1 MWGGAA
7 SGRVKVPPIVCVS
20 SDNENAIRF
29 SDDRDKS
36 GSRRVVV
43 DFNLLRRYG
52 GRNFRDLGGHPVGS
66 RRRVR
71 RMMVYRSAH
80 LAEVPEESPIRS
92 CGLRTVVTLQSRV
105 EISILGPPQADLL
118 RSVRWEHIPI
128 GDRWFSEREPIS
140 LVPGHEHHAMIDQ
153 FRADWRTFFKV
164 LAERDVYPL
173 LFHCSAG
180 RDRTGVGAAML
191 LELLGVERER
201 IIADFLESNVVFPKM
216 PLAPAQL
223 EPVFAL
229 IDESGGAEPFMCER
243 IGLDRCDVE
252 AIREDLLE
260 DGPATDGSDAGDGEQ
275 PR

>member
-1 MWGGAA
+1 
-7 SGRVKVPPIVCVS
+7 VS
-20 SDNENAIRF
+20 SDNENSIRF
-29 SDDRDKS
+29 ADDRDKS

-52 GRNFRDLGGHPVGS
+52 GRNFRDLGGHPVGP
-66 RRRVR
+66 RLRVR
-71 RMMVYRSAH
+71 RTKIYRSAH
-80 LAEVPEESPIRS
+80 LAEVPEESPIRT

-105 EISILGPPQADLL
+105 ELSILGPPHADVL

-128 GDRWFSEREPIS
+128 GDRWFHEREPIS
-140 LVPGHEHHAMIDQ
+140 PVPGHEHHAMIDH
-153 FRADWRTFFKV
+153 FRDDWRTFFKV

-216 PLAPAQL
+216 PLAPVQL

-229 IDESGGAEPFMCER
+229 IDESGGAEPFMCEG
-243 IGLDRCDVE
+243 IGLDRYDVE

-260 DGPATDGSDAGDGEQ
+260 ECSAANASNAEDNDE